1 MSPWT
6 NHHNLFDNKT
16 YEHEQIVFFHSNGVV
31 QLEWFVFKCEG
42 LESDFNLLEFIREA
56 FQREISFL

>member
-1 MSPWT
+1 MVLS
-6 NHHNLFDNKT
+6 NL
-16 YEHEQIVFFHSNGVV
+16 NG
-31 QLEWFVFKCEG
+31 LCFKCEG

>member
-1 MSPWT
+1 M
-6 NHHNLFDNKT
+6 NKLP
-16 YEHEQIVFFHSNGVV
+16 FFHSNGVV